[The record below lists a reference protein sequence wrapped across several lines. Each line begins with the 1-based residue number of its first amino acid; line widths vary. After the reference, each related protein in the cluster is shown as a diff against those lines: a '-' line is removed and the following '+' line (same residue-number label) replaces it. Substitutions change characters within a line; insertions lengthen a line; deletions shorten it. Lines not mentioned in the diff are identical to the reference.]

1 MCWRY
6 LMLLL
11 YNIDKTFNL
20 SQSQS
25 IKGTPKKS
33 LVTKMLKH
41 KENMTKKF
49 HHRRMILLWD
59 PMGGP
64 TDPMGGPTNPMA
76 HRYAS
81 SFFLL
86 FFLIFSISLSP
97 LSAYPSGKEGMM
109 RQVPLS
115 SLSTY
120 PSVLSNQT

>member
-1 MCWRY
+1 
-6 LMLLL
+6 MLLL

-25 IKGTPKKS
+25 IKGTPKIS

-49 HHRRMILLWD
+49 HHRRMILLW
-59 PMGGP
+59 
-64 TDPMGGPTNPMA
+64 DPMGGPTNPMA

-115 SLSTY
+115 SLSTH